1 MPFGGTGESG
11 HGKYHGKSSFDT
23 FSHMKSVLSR
33 PFVGDVMVRY
43 PPFTPEKQRV
53 LRPVVNI
60 DLFGFLLGLLLS
72 FFRLQLNRIRL
83 KSEQK
88 AVASTKGGCQGNHIN
103 PTS

>member
-33 PFVGDVMVRY
+33 PFVGDVMIRY
-43 PPFTPEKQRV
+43 PPFTPEKQKI

-60 DLFGFLLGLLLS
+60 DLLGFLLGLLLS
-72 FFRLQLNRIRL
+72 FFRLKLNFNKLPEKANKKQLHQ
-83 KSEQK
+83 QK
-88 AVASTKGGCQGNHIN
+88 DVVKET
-103 PTS
+103 T

>member
-33 PFVGDVMVRY
+33 PFAGDLMVRY
-43 PPFTPEKQRV
+43 PPFTPEKQRL

-72 FFRLQLNRIRL
+72 FFTLKLNFNKLLEKANKKQLHQ
-83 KSEQK
+83 QK
-88 AVASTKGGCQGNHIN
+88 DVVKEAT
-103 PTS
+103 